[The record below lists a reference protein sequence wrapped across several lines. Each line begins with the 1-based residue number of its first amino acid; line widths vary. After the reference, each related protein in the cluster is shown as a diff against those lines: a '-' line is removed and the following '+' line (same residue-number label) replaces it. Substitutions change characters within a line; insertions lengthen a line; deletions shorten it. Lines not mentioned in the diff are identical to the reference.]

1 MKNFL
6 ILKKLLH
13 CRNNYERTAISRRPE
28 ETIRIIVTTEKQF
41 ESDIEVFLKSV
52 EREGLAEEEIDPLTM
67 KVLPKSNVIEILL
80 LVRNC
85 MK

>member
-1 MKNFL
+1 M
-6 ILKKLLH
+6 
-13 CRNNYERTAISRRPE
+13 S
-28 ETIRIIVTTEKQF
+28 IIVTTEKQF

>member
-1 MKNFL
+1 MVNM
-6 ILKKLLH
+6 
-13 CRNNYERTAISRRPE
+13 S
-28 ETIRIIVTTEKQF
+28 IIVTTEKQF

-80 LVRNC
+80 W
-85 MK
+85 

>member
-1 MKNFL
+1 M
-6 ILKKLLH
+6 
-13 CRNNYERTAISRRPE
+13 S
-28 ETIRIIVTTEKQF
+28 IIVTTEKQF

-67 KVLPKSNVIEILL
+67 KVLPKSNVMREILL

>member
-1 MKNFL
+1 M
-6 ILKKLLH
+6 
-13 CRNNYERTAISRRPE
+13 S
-28 ETIRIIVTTEKQF
+28 IIVTTEKQF

-52 EREGLAEEEIDPLTM
+52 EREGLGEEEIDPLTM